1 MKRLTLSL
9 LAGLA
14 LLAAPVAKAD
24 NINVEEASEAAA
36 YFLQQY
42 TNQKRIT
49 ADQLTVVLQKEN
61 VELGV
66 PSMYFFNTPECGW
79 VIMAATTVMNPMVAY
94 SGEGLFDAENMA
106 PALVD
111 WLNEYNQMVCG
122 VQMIDAEQDLGD
134 SQEWETLKYKKLM
147 VKDAPAGNEVILMDE
162 NWDQGGP
169 YPNNKRDYN
178 VLCPI
183 DPTTGYRCP
192 VGCVATALAQ
202 ICHHYQYPTNPR
214 GFITDSWSGGSASIN
229 LDTMVPFDYSMMPNT
244 IAPSTSVAKCREISR
259 LGYYIGITVKMQYAW
274 DGSSSTIPQM
284 MNNFP
289 YHFRFTNGTLTE
301 RSGNETLF
309 FERLRGD
316 LLRGRPVYMR
326 GSSQGGTGSD
336 AGGHAWVC
344 DGYRTD
350 DNNFY
355 HMNWGWANSD
365 NGFYN
370 LVGNT
375 YQDMYNSASGYCFRL
390 DQGIV
395 TGMIPQSGVGI
406 EEEDVQASTGA
417 PYPNPATYS
426 VNVPYSTS
434 NATTLTLY
442 NALGQPVLT
451 RNVQAGSGELTI
463 RVDNMPKGVYI
474 YRMGDAYGK
483 LIVK

>member
-1 MKRLTLSL
+1 MKRIILSL

-14 LLAAPVAKAD
+14 LLATPVAKAD
-24 NINVEEASEAAA
+24 NLTVEEASEAAA

-42 TNQKRIT
+42 THQKRVS
-49 ADQLTVVLQKEN
+49 ADQLTLVLQKEN

-106 PALVD
+106 PALAD

-162 NWDQGGP
+162 YWDQGGP

-229 LDTMVPFDYSMMPNT
+229 LDTFDDAQHHRAQHLGSQMP
-244 IAPSTSVAKCREISR
+244 
-259 LGYYIGITVKMQYAW
+259 
-274 DGSSSTIPQM
+274 
-284 MNNFP
+284 
-289 YHFRFTNGTLTE
+289 
-301 RSGNETLF
+301 
-309 FERLRGD
+309 
-316 LLRGRPVYMR
+316 
-326 GSSQGGTGSD
+326 
-336 AGGHAWVC
+336 
-344 DGYRTD
+344 
-350 DNNFY
+350 
-355 HMNWGWANSD
+355 
-365 NGFYN
+365 
-370 LVGNT
+370 
-375 YQDMYNSASGYCFRL
+375 
-390 DQGIV
+390 
-395 TGMIPQSGVGI
+395 
-406 EEEDVQASTGA
+406 
-417 PYPNPATYS
+417 
-426 VNVPYSTS
+426 
-434 NATTLTLY
+434 
-442 NALGQPVLT
+442 
-451 RNVQAGSGELTI
+451 
-463 RVDNMPKGVYI
+463 
-474 YRMGDAYGK
+474 
-483 LIVK
+483 